1 MNKLKYII
9 AIITCFVLSAC
20 EKTEIPDAPNFDKTE
35 ILLVNAYDRN
45 KGNIISE
52 NPIID
57 TEKGTVTISVKT
69 GTDLNINTVQ
79 AALRSLIKKNY
90 IEVAEIVYSGTVLTR
105 SYRAIVKREEVTK
118 ETANEIRKALR
129 EEDVFARYINEFDD
143 PILLAKLETI
153 IEAKRKELE
162 KAK

>member
-1 MNKLKYII
+1 MKGLTKRQEDVMNILWDAKEPII
-9 AIITCFVLSAC
+9 AS
-20 EKTEIPDAPNFDKTE
+20 EI
-35 ILLVNAYDRN
+35 
-45 KGNIISE
+45 
-52 NPIID
+52 
-57 TEKGTVTISVKT
+57 VKT

-105 SYRAIVKREEVTK
+105 SYQAIVKREEVPN

-129 EEDVFARYINEFDD
+129 EEDVFARYIDEFDD
-143 PILLAKLETI
+143 SVLLAKLETI

>member
-1 MNKLKYII
+1 MECERDMKGLTKRQEDVMNILWDAKEPII
-9 AIITCFVLSAC
+9 AS
-20 EKTEIPDAPNFDKTE
+20 EI
-35 ILLVNAYDRN
+35 
-45 KGNIISE
+45 
-52 NPIID
+52 
-57 TEKGTVTISVKT
+57 VKT

-105 SYRAIVKREEVTK
+105 SYRAIVKREEVPN

-129 EEDVFARYINEFDD
+129 EEDVFARYIDEFDD
-143 PILLAKLETI
+143 SVLLAKLETI

>member
-1 MNKLKYII
+1 MKGLTKRQEDVMNILWDAKEPII
-9 AIITCFVLSAC
+9 AS
-20 EKTEIPDAPNFDKTE
+20 EI
-35 ILLVNAYDRN
+35 
-45 KGNIISE
+45 
-52 NPIID
+52 
-57 TEKGTVTISVKT
+57 VKT

-105 SYRAIVKREEVTK
+105 SYRAIVKREEVPN

-129 EEDVFARYINEFDD
+129 EEDVFARYINECDD
-143 PILLAKLETI
+143 PIWRAKLETLTA
-153 IEAKRKELE
+153 AKRKELE

>member
-1 MNKLKYII
+1 MKGLTKRQEDVMNILWDAKEPII
-9 AIITCFVLSAC
+9 AS
-20 EKTEIPDAPNFDKTE
+20 EI
-35 ILLVNAYDRN
+35 
-45 KGNIISE
+45 
-52 NPIID
+52 
-57 TEKGTVTISVKT
+57 VKT
-69 GTDLNINTVQ
+69 GTGLNINTVQ

-105 SYRAIVKREEVTK
+105 SYRAIVKREEVPN

-129 EEDVFARYINEFDD
+129 EEDVFARYIDEFDD
-143 PILLAKLETI
+143 SVLLTKLETI

>member
-1 MNKLKYII
+1 MKGLTKRQEDVMNILWDAKEPII
-9 AIITCFVLSAC
+9 AS
-20 EKTEIPDAPNFDKTE
+20 EI
-35 ILLVNAYDRN
+35 
-45 KGNIISE
+45 
-52 NPIID
+52 
-57 TEKGTVTISVKT
+57 VKT
-69 GTDLNINTVQ
+69 GTNLNINTVQ

-105 SYRAIVKREEVTK
+105 SYRAIVKREEVPN

-129 EEDVFARYINEFDD
+129 EEDVFARYIDEFDD
-143 PILLAKLETI
+143 SVLLAKLETI

>member
-1 MNKLKYII
+1 MECERDMKGLTKRQEDVMNILWDAKEPII
-9 AIITCFVLSAC
+9 AS
-20 EKTEIPDAPNFDKTE
+20 EI
-35 ILLVNAYDRN
+35 
-45 KGNIISE
+45 
-52 NPIID
+52 
-57 TEKGTVTISVKT
+57 VKT

-105 SYRAIVKREEVTK
+105 SYRAIVKREEVPN

-143 PILLAKLETI
+143 PLLLEKLETI

>member
-1 MNKLKYII
+1 MKGLTKRQEDVINILWDAKEPII
-9 AIITCFVLSAC
+9 AS
-20 EKTEIPDAPNFDKTE
+20 EI
-35 ILLVNAYDRN
+35 
-45 KGNIISE
+45 
-52 NPIID
+52 
-57 TEKGTVTISVKT
+57 VKT

-105 SYRAIVKREEVTK
+105 SYRAIVKREEVPN

-129 EEDVFARYINEFDD
+129 EEDVFARYIDEFDD
-143 PILLAKLETI
+143 SVLLAKLETI

>member
-1 MNKLKYII
+1 MY
-9 AIITCFVLSAC
+9 
-20 EKTEIPDAPNFDKTE
+20 
-35 ILLVNAYDRN
+35 
-45 KGNIISE
+45 KGLAN
-52 NPIID
+52 
-57 TEKGTVTISVKT
+57 
-69 GTDLNINTVQ
+69 
-79 AALRSLIKKNY
+79 
-90 IEVAEIVYSGTVLTR
+90 
-105 SYRAIVKREEVTK
+105 

>member
-1 MNKLKYII
+1 MESERDMKGLTKRQEDVMNILWDAKEPII
-9 AIITCFVLSAC
+9 AS
-20 EKTEIPDAPNFDKTE
+20 EI
-35 ILLVNAYDRN
+35 
-45 KGNIISE
+45 
-52 NPIID
+52 
-57 TEKGTVTISVKT
+57 VKT

-105 SYRAIVKREEVTK
+105 SYRAIVKREEVPN

-129 EEDVFARYINEFDD
+129 EEDVFARYIDEFDD
-143 PILLAKLETI
+143 SVLLAKLETI

>member
-1 MNKLKYII
+1 MKGLTKRQEDVMNILWDAKEPMI
-9 AIITCFVLSAC
+9 AS
-20 EKTEIPDAPNFDKTE
+20 EI
-35 ILLVNAYDRN
+35 
-45 KGNIISE
+45 
-52 NPIID
+52 
-57 TEKGTVTISVKT
+57 VKT

-105 SYRAIVKREEVTK
+105 SYRAVVKREEVPN

-129 EEDVFARYINEFDD
+129 EEDVFARYIDEFDD
-143 PILLAKLETI
+143 SVLLAKLETI

>member
-1 MNKLKYII
+1 MKGLTKRQEDVMNILWDAKEPII
-9 AIITCFVLSAC
+9 AS
-20 EKTEIPDAPNFDKTE
+20 EI
-35 ILLVNAYDRN
+35 
-45 KGNIISE
+45 
-52 NPIID
+52 
-57 TEKGTVTISVKT
+57 VKT

-79 AALRSLIKKNY
+79 AALRSLIKTNY

-105 SYRAIVKREEVTK
+105 SYRAIVKREEVPN

-129 EEDVFARYINEFDD
+129 EEDVFARYIDEFDD
-143 PILLAKLETI
+143 SILLAKLETI

>member
-1 MNKLKYII
+1 MKGLTKRQEDVMNILWDAKEPII
-9 AIITCFVLSAC
+9 AS
-20 EKTEIPDAPNFDKTE
+20 EI
-35 ILLVNAYDRN
+35 
-45 KGNIISE
+45 
-52 NPIID
+52 
-57 TEKGTVTISVKT
+57 VKT

-105 SYRAIVKREEVTK
+105 SYRAIVKREEVPN
-118 ETANEIRKALR
+118 ETANEMRKALR
-129 EEDVFARYINEFDD
+129 EEDVFARYIDEFDD
-143 PILLAKLETI
+143 SVLLTKLETI

>member
-1 MNKLKYII
+1 MKGLTKRQEDVMNILWDAKEPII
-9 AIITCFVLSAC
+9 AS
-20 EKTEIPDAPNFDKTE
+20 EI
-35 ILLVNAYDRN
+35 
-45 KGNIISE
+45 
-52 NPIID
+52 
-57 TEKGTVTISVKT
+57 VKT

-90 IEVAEIVYSGTVLTR
+90 IEVAEIAYSGTVLTR
-105 SYRAIVKREEVTK
+105 SYRAIVKREEVPN

-129 EEDVFARYINEFDD
+129 EEDVFARYIDEFDD
-143 PILLAKLETI
+143 SVLLAKLETI

>member
-1 MNKLKYII
+1 MKDLTKRQEDVMNILWDAKEPII
-9 AIITCFVLSAC
+9 AS
-20 EKTEIPDAPNFDKTE
+20 EI
-35 ILLVNAYDRN
+35 
-45 KGNIISE
+45 
-52 NPIID
+52 
-57 TEKGTVTISVKT
+57 VKT

-105 SYRAIVKREEVTK
+105 SYRAIVKREEVPN

-129 EEDVFARYINEFDD
+129 EEDVFARYIDEFDD
-143 PILLAKLETI
+143 SVLLTKLETI

>member
-1 MNKLKYII
+1 MKGLTKRQEDVMNILWDAKEPII
-9 AIITCFVLSAC
+9 AS
-20 EKTEIPDAPNFDKTE
+20 EI
-35 ILLVNAYDRN
+35 
-45 KGNIISE
+45 
-52 NPIID
+52 
-57 TEKGTVTISVKT
+57 VKT

-105 SYRAIVKREEVTK
+105 SYRAIVKREEVPN

-129 EEDVFARYINEFDD
+129 EEDVFARYIDEFDD
-143 PILLAKLETI
+143 SVLLAKLETI

>member
-1 MNKLKYII
+1 MKGLTKRQEDVMNILWDAKEPII
-9 AIITCFVLSAC
+9 AS
-20 EKTEIPDAPNFDKTE
+20 EI
-35 ILLVNAYDRN
+35 
-45 KGNIISE
+45 
-52 NPIID
+52 
-57 TEKGTVTISVKT
+57 VKT

-79 AALRSLIKKNY
+79 AALRSLINKNY

-105 SYRAIVKREEVTK
+105 SYRAIVKREEVPN

-129 EEDVFARYINEFDD
+129 EEDVFARYIDEFDD
-143 PILLAKLETI
+143 SILLAKLETI

>member
-1 MNKLKYII
+1 MKGLTKRQEDVMNILWDAKEPII
-9 AIITCFVLSAC
+9 AS
-20 EKTEIPDAPNFDKTE
+20 EI
-35 ILLVNAYDRN
+35 
-45 KGNIISE
+45 
-52 NPIID
+52 
-57 TEKGTVTISVKT
+57 VKT

-90 IEVAEIVYSGTVLTR
+90 IEVAQIVYSGTVLTR
-105 SYRAIVKREEVTK
+105 SYRAIVKREEVPN

-129 EEDVFARYINEFDD
+129 EEDVFARYIDEFDD
-143 PILLAKLETI
+143 SVLLAKLETI

>member
-1 MNKLKYII
+1 M
-9 AIITCFVLSAC
+9 F
-20 EKTEIPDAPNFDKTE
+20 
-35 ILLVNAYDRN
+35 LVF
-45 KGNIISE
+45 
-52 NPIID
+52 
-57 TEKGTVTISVKT
+57 
-69 GTDLNINTVQ
+69 Q
-79 AALRSLIKKNY
+79 
-90 IEVAEIVYSGTVLTR
+90 AEIVYSGTVLTR
-105 SYRAIVKREEVTK
+105 SYRAVVKREEVPN

>member
-1 MNKLKYII
+1 MKGLTKRQEDVMNILWDAKEPII
-9 AIITCFVLSAC
+9 AS
-20 EKTEIPDAPNFDKTE
+20 EI
-35 ILLVNAYDRN
+35 
-45 KGNIISE
+45 
-52 NPIID
+52 
-57 TEKGTVTISVKT
+57 VKT

-79 AALRSLIKKNY
+79 ALRSLIKKNY
-90 IEVAEIVYSGTVLTR
+90 IEMTEIVYSGTVLTR
-105 SYRAIVKREEVTK
+105 SYRAIVKREEVPN

-143 PILLAKLETI
+143 PILLAKLEI

>member
-1 MNKLKYII
+1 MECEWDMKGLTKRQEDVMNILWDAKKPII
-9 AIITCFVLSAC
+9 AS
-20 EKTEIPDAPNFDKTE
+20 EI
-35 ILLVNAYDRN
+35 
-45 KGNIISE
+45 
-52 NPIID
+52 
-57 TEKGTVTISVKT
+57 VKT
-69 GTDLNINTVQ
+69 GIDLNINTVQ

-105 SYRAIVKREEVTK
+105 SYRAIVKREEVPN

-129 EEDVFARYINEFDD
+129 EEDVFARYIDEFDD
-143 PILLAKLETI
+143 SVLLAKLETI

>member
-1 MNKLKYII
+1 MKGLTKRQEDVMNILWDAKEPII
-9 AIITCFVLSAC
+9 AS
-20 EKTEIPDAPNFDKTE
+20 EI
-35 ILLVNAYDRN
+35 
-45 KGNIISE
+45 
-52 NPIID
+52 
-57 TEKGTVTISVKT
+57 VKT

-105 SYRAIVKREEVTK
+105 SYRAIVKREEVPN

-129 EEDVFARYINEFDD
+129 EEDVFSRYIDEFDD
-143 PILLAKLETI
+143 SVLLAKLETI

>member
-1 MNKLKYII
+1 MECERDMKGLTKRQEDVMNILWDAKEPII
-9 AIITCFVLSAC
+9 AS
-20 EKTEIPDAPNFDKTE
+20 EI
-35 ILLVNAYDRN
+35 
-45 KGNIISE
+45 
-52 NPIID
+52 
-57 TEKGTVTISVKT
+57 VKT

-90 IEVAEIVYSGTVLTR
+90 IEVAQIVYSGTVLTR
-105 SYRAIVKREEVTK
+105 SYRAIVKREEVPN

-129 EEDVFARYINEFDD
+129 EEDVFARYIDEFDD
-143 PILLAKLETI
+143 SVLLAKLETI

>member
-1 MNKLKYII
+1 MKGLTKRQEDVMNILWDAKEPII
-9 AIITCFVLSAC
+9 AS
-20 EKTEIPDAPNFDKTE
+20 EI
-35 ILLVNAYDRN
+35 
-45 KGNIISE
+45 
-52 NPIID
+52 
-57 TEKGTVTISVKT
+57 VKT

-105 SYRAIVKREEVTK
+105 SYRAIVKREEVPN

-129 EEDVFARYINEFDD
+129 EEDVFARYIDEFDD
-143 PILLAKLETI
+143 SVLLAKLEKI

>member
-1 MNKLKYII
+1 MKGLTKRQEDVMNILWDAKEPII
-9 AIITCFVLSAC
+9 AS
-20 EKTEIPDAPNFDKTE
+20 EI
-35 ILLVNAYDRN
+35 
-45 KGNIISE
+45 
-52 NPIID
+52 
-57 TEKGTVTISVKT
+57 VKT
-69 GTDLNINTVQ
+69 GIDLNINTVQ

-105 SYRAIVKREEVTK
+105 SYRAIVKREEVPN

-129 EEDVFARYINEFDD
+129 EEDVFARYIDEFDD
-143 PILLAKLETI
+143 SVLLAKLETI

>member
-1 MNKLKYII
+1 MECERDMKGLTKRQEDVMNILWDAKEPII
-9 AIITCFVLSAC
+9 AS
-20 EKTEIPDAPNFDKTE
+20 EI
-35 ILLVNAYDRN
+35 
-45 KGNIISE
+45 
-52 NPIID
+52 
-57 TEKGTVTISVKT
+57 VKT
-69 GTDLNINTVQ
+69 GTNLNINTVQ

-105 SYRAIVKREEVTK
+105 SYRAIVKREEVPN

-129 EEDVFARYINEFDD
+129 EEDVFARYIDEFDD
-143 PILLAKLETI
+143 SVLLAKLETI

>member
-1 MNKLKYII
+1 MECERDMKGLTKRQEDVMNILWDAKEPII
-9 AIITCFVLSAC
+9 AS
-20 EKTEIPDAPNFDKTE
+20 EI
-35 ILLVNAYDRN
+35 
-45 KGNIISE
+45 
-52 NPIID
+52 
-57 TEKGTVTISVKT
+57 VKT

-105 SYRAIVKREEVTK
+105 SYRAIVKREEVPN

-129 EEDVFARYINEFDD
+129 EEEVFARYINEFDD
-143 PILLAKLETI
+143 PLLLEKLETI
-153 IEAKRKELE
+153 IETKRKELE

>member
-1 MNKLKYII
+1 MKGLTKRQEDVMNILWDAKEPII
-9 AIITCFVLSAC
+9 AS
-20 EKTEIPDAPNFDKTE
+20 EI
-35 ILLVNAYDRN
+35 
-45 KGNIISE
+45 
-52 NPIID
+52 
-57 TEKGTVTISVKT
+57 VKT

-105 SYRAIVKREEVTK
+105 SYRAIAKREEVPN

-129 EEDVFARYINEFDD
+129 EEDVFARYIDEFDD
-143 PILLAKLETI
+143 SVLLAKLETI

>member
-1 MNKLKYII
+1 MKGLTKRQEDVMNILWDAKEPII
-9 AIITCFVLSAC
+9 AS
-20 EKTEIPDAPNFDKTE
+20 EI
-35 ILLVNAYDRN
+35 
-45 KGNIISE
+45 
-52 NPIID
+52 
-57 TEKGTVTISVKT
+57 VKT

-105 SYRAIVKREEVTK
+105 SYRAIVKREEVPN

-129 EEDVFARYINEFDD
+129 EEDVFARYIDEFDD
-143 PILLAKLETI
+143 SILLAKLETI

>member
-1 MNKLKYII
+1 MKGLTKRQEDVMNILWDAKKPII
-9 AIITCFVLSAC
+9 AS
-20 EKTEIPDAPNFDKTE
+20 EI
-35 ILLVNAYDRN
+35 
-45 KGNIISE
+45 
-52 NPIID
+52 
-57 TEKGTVTISVKT
+57 VKT

-105 SYRAIVKREEVTK
+105 SYRAIVKREEVPN

-129 EEDVFARYINEFDD
+129 EEDVFARYIDEFDD
-143 PILLAKLETI
+143 SVLLTKLETI

>member
-1 MNKLKYII
+1 M
-9 AIITCFVLSAC
+9 
-20 EKTEIPDAPNFDKTE
+20 
-35 ILLVNAYDRN
+35 
-45 KGNIISE
+45 
-52 NPIID
+52 
-57 TEKGTVTISVKT
+57 
-69 GTDLNINTVQ
+69 
-79 AALRSLIKKNY
+79 IKKNY

-105 SYRAIVKREEVTK
+105 SYRAIVKREEVPN

>member
-1 MNKLKYII
+1 MECERDMKGLTKRQEDVMNILWDAKEPII
-9 AIITCFVLSAC
+9 AS
-20 EKTEIPDAPNFDKTE
+20 EI
-35 ILLVNAYDRN
+35 
-45 KGNIISE
+45 
-52 NPIID
+52 
-57 TEKGTVTISVKT
+57 VKT

-79 AALRSLIKKNY
+79 AVLRSLIKKNY

-105 SYRAIVKREEVTK
+105 SYRAIVKREEVPN

-129 EEDVFARYINEFDD
+129 EEDVFARYIDEFDD
-143 PILLAKLETI
+143 SVLLAKLETI

>member
-1 MNKLKYII
+1 MECERDMKGLTKRQEDVMNILWDAKEPII
-9 AIITCFVLSAC
+9 AS
-20 EKTEIPDAPNFDKTE
+20 EI
-35 ILLVNAYDRN
+35 
-45 KGNIISE
+45 
-52 NPIID
+52 
-57 TEKGTVTISVKT
+57 VKT

-90 IEVAEIVYSGTVLTR
+90 IEVVEIVYSGTVLTR
-105 SYRAIVKREEVTK
+105 SYRAIVKREEVPN

-129 EEDVFARYINEFDD
+129 EEDVFARYIDEFDD
-143 PILLAKLETI
+143 SVLLAKLETI

>member
-1 MNKLKYII
+1 MKGLTKRQEDVMNILWDAKEPII
-9 AIITCFVLSAC
+9 AS
-20 EKTEIPDAPNFDKTE
+20 EI
-35 ILLVNAYDRN
+35 
-45 KGNIISE
+45 
-52 NPIID
+52 
-57 TEKGTVTISVKT
+57 VKT

-105 SYRAIVKREEVTK
+105 SYRAIVKREEVPN

-129 EEDVFARYINEFDD
+129 EEDVFARYIDEFDD
-143 PILLAKLETI
+143 SVLIAKLETI

>member
-1 MNKLKYII
+1 MKGLTKRQEDVMNILWDAKEPII
-9 AIITCFVLSAC
+9 A
-20 EKTEIPDAPNFDKTE
+20 
-35 ILLVNAYDRN
+35 
-45 KGNIISE
+45 SE
-52 NPIID
+52 
-57 TEKGTVTISVKT
+57 VVKT

-105 SYRAIVKREEVTK
+105 SYRAIVKREEVPN

-129 EEDVFARYINEFDD
+129 KEDVFARYIDEFDD
-143 PILLAKLETI
+143 SVLLTKLETI

>member
-1 MNKLKYII
+1 MESERDMKGLTKRQEDVMNILWDAKEPII
-9 AIITCFVLSAC
+9 AS
-20 EKTEIPDAPNFDKTE
+20 EI
-35 ILLVNAYDRN
+35 
-45 KGNIISE
+45 
-52 NPIID
+52 
-57 TEKGTVTISVKT
+57 VKT

-90 IEVAEIVYSGTVLTR
+90 IEVAEIVYCGTVLTR
-105 SYRAIVKREEVTK
+105 SYRAIVKREEVPN

-129 EEDVFARYINEFDD
+129 EEDVFARYIDEFDD
-143 PILLAKLETI
+143 SVLLAKLETI